1 MLEWEGSL
9 QVSYREMNHV
19 KDKNENPMQIDLVNL
34 DQILGSLMPGTS
46 LSVYLKHNIIRETFQ
61 ETISPIPG
69 MR

>member
-1 MLEWEGSL
+1 
-9 QVSYREMNHV
+9 VSYREMNHV